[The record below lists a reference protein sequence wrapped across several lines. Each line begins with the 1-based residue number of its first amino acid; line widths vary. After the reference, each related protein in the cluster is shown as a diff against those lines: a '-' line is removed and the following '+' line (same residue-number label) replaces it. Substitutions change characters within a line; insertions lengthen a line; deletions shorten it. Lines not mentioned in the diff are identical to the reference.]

1 MHEIVELFAGRGFT
15 SVKRSENRKPLSVL
29 ADLEKE
35 VFVGEMHDLDLSEE
49 YRVNFPVAK
58 ALGCVWE
65 TGEDRLQ
72 IVSSLTPLRNTP
84 MGPC

>member
-1 MHEIVELFAGRGFT
+1 MHEIIELFVGRGFRL
-15 SVKRSENRKPLSVL
+15 VKRSANREPLSVL

-35 VFVGEMHDLDLSEE
+35 VFVGGMHDLDLSEE
-49 YRVNFPVAK
+49 CSVNFPVAE

-65 TGEDRLQ
+65 AGEDRLQ
-72 IVSSLTPLRNTP
+72 IVSSLTPFKNTP